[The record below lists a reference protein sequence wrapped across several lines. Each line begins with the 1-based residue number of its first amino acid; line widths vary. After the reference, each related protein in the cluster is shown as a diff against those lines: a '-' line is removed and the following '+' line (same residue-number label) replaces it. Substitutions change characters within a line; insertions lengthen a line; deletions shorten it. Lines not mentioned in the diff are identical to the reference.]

1 MRDGRAQRDAKHC
14 FASPE
19 RAAIEGSPGPSAKSP
34 PRDRTSATPF
44 PSKQCIARHE
54 ALLPKSRTG
63 CHRRQPW
70 AISEATTPRQDV
82 RNTLPFEAMHSAT
95 RSTASWGTSCT
106 PPFGRPLRG
115 RAPPLLLRCREF
127 RTGCHRRQPWAISEA
142 TTPRQD
148 VRNTLRPEATHSAK
162 RSEPPQGY
170 IRTGCTAGACAGN
183 SVWTSP
189 AKTAKRFSR
198 LLALGW
204 VLKNSGGLDPA
215 CLPIFSH
222 KLTAASGS

>member
-1 MRDGRAQRDAKHC
+1 MGGEPRSGKAKLCLTRSTASWGTSCTPPFGRPLRGRAPPLLLRC
-14 FASPE
+14 
-19 RAAIEGSPGPSAKSP
+19 REG
-34 PRDRTSATPF
+34 
-44 PSKQCIARHE
+44 
-54 ALLPKSRTG
+54 RTG

-82 RNTLPFEAMHSAT
+82 RNTVPFEAMHSAT

-115 RAPPLLLRCREF
+115 RAPPLLLRCHEG

-170 IRTGCTAGACAGN
+170 IRTGCTSGACAGN

-189 AKTAKRFSR
+189 AKTANRFSR
-198 LLALGW
+198 FLGLGW
-204 VLKNSGGLDPA
+204 VLKNSGGLEPP

-222 KLTAASGS
+222 RLTAASGS

>member
-1 MRDGRAQRDAKHC
+1 MGGEGR
-14 FASPE
+14 S
-19 RAAIEGSPGPSAKSP
+19 RAA
-34 PRDRTSATPF
+34 RR
-44 PSKQCIARHE
+44 E
-54 ALLPKSRTG
+54 ALLRESRTGCHRRQPWAISEATTPRQDVRSTLHPEAKLCLTRSTASWGTSCTPPFGRPLRGRAPPLLLRCRESRTG

-82 RNTLPFEAMHSAT
+82 RNTVPFEAMHSAT

-115 RAPPLLLRCREF
+115 RAPPLLLRCRES

-170 IRTGCTAGACAGN
+170 IRTGCTSGACAGN
-183 SVWTSP
+183 S
-189 AKTAKRFSR
+189 A
-198 LLALGW
+198 
-204 VLKNSGGLDPA
+204 
-215 CLPIFSH
+215 
-222 KLTAASGS
+222 